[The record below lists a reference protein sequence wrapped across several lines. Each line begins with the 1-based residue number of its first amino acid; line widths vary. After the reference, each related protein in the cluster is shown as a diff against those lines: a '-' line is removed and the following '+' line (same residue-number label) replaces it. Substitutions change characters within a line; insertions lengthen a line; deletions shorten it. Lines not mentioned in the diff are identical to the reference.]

1 MLIDFHCRLLLSD
14 SVTSDKKKKNQNKQF
29 IQLLGNILFGVTYGS
44 IQDPVLFVFV
54 SVLFLVIHNVDF
66 ARYVN
71 DKTIYWGSESIDIK
85 ESFSVLSENV
95 ETQVEVG
102 VSLLKNDTSIKNN
115 NNKLNWKYLWER
127 K

>member
-44 IQDPVLFVFV
+44 IQDPVLFAFV
-54 SVLFLVIHNVDF
+54 SDLFLVIHNVDF

-115 NNKLNWKYLWER
+115 NNKLN
-127 K
+127 

>member
-29 IQLLGNILFGVTYGS
+29 IQLLGNILFGGTYGS
-44 IQDPVLFVFV
+44 IQDPVLFAFV
-54 SVLFLVIHNVDF
+54 SDLFLVIHNVDF

-115 NNKLNWKYLWER
+115 NNKLN
-127 K
+127 

>member
-44 IQDPVLFVFV
+44 IQDPVFFAFV
-54 SVLFLVIHNVDF
+54 SDLFLVIHNVDF

>member
-44 IQDPVLFVFV
+44 IQDPVLFAFV
-54 SVLFLVIHNVDF
+54 SDLFLVIHNVDF